1 MGKSTTGQFFP
12 DGLSAPLGVFYR
24 GGRRL
29 RGGLEGGEGEHAC
42 DEEEVVENG
51 VHVVVVGVATARTVQ
66 TAGYAGLPE
75 MRGVVAR
82 VALRKT
88 DTKILW
94 IAPGER
100 LEMVLHHL
108 DDRLGQGHVD
118 GGLGETA
125 EAARELGREFD
136 LVLELGIVDLEDV
149 EDAPEVGENRLAA
162 LARVEADIHIGGAEV
177 AHGVGPAQIVVA
189 APPSDHRA
197 YVEAGAGP
205 GVRGI
210 VPPPL

>member
-29 RGGLEGGEGEHAC
+29 GGGLEGGEGEHAC

-82 VALRKT
+82 VALRET
-88 DTKILW
+88 DTKILRV
-94 IAPGER
+94 PPRQR
-100 LEMVLHHL
+100 LEIVLHHL

-118 GGLGETA
+118 AALGEPA
-125 EAARELGREFD
+125 RAARSSGRE
-136 LVLELGIVDLEDV
+136 L
-149 EDAPEVGENRLAA
+149 
-162 LARVEADIHIGGAEV
+162 
-177 AHGVGPAQIVVA
+177 
-189 APPSDHRA
+189 
-197 YVEAGAGP
+197 
-205 GVRGI
+205 
-210 VPPPL
+210 